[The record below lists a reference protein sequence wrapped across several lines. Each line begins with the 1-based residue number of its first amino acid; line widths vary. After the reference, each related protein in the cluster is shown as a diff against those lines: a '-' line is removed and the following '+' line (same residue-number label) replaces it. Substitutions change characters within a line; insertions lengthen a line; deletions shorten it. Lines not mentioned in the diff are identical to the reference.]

1 MNGHYETTKLLL
13 QANANILIKNDFG
26 ETAIECAKMNGHN
39 DIVKLIEEVGDLK
52 PKVVEAIEKVL
63 KEFNDGF
70 NTSN

>member
-1 MNGHYETTKLLL
+1 MKRYCSELESFV
-13 QANANILIKNDFG
+13 NAKHADVV
-26 ETAIECAKMNGHN
+26 T
-39 DIVKLIEEVGDLK
+39 LIEEVGDLK